1 VRDQR
6 VFSSRYQG
14 LCGVTHLQA
23 EKRTNKL
30 GQEIRERGAGT
41 RKKVMQAT
49 HKLLQK
55 HSPLQITVHAIAK
68 AAGLSPAT
76 FYVYFTDVKDVI
88 LALCADTH
96 ADIAPIVKLLEG
108 PWPAKEIVQ
117 RVKKFVNAYYNFWDQ
132 HRRLLAVRDLEAA
145 LDDKRFE
152 DERIR
157 TVSPILIALARRIC
171 DSRQPPDT
179 VSYKDAWAEA
189 VVCCAA
195 MDMLFVYSTQA
206 YRRRGTPINVDHVL
220 RAEIEI
226 ISRLLSI
233 SPARL
238 KTRVRRSTR

>member
-1 VRDQR
+1 MD
-6 VFSSRYQG
+6 
-14 LCGVTHLQA
+14 
-23 EKRTNKL
+23 
-30 GQEIRERGAGT
+30 
-41 RKKVMQAT
+41 AT

-55 HSPLQITVHAIAK
+55 HSPLHITVHAIAK

-88 LALCADTH
+88 LALCATTH
-96 ADIAPIVKLLEG
+96 EDIAPIVKMLEG
-108 PWPAKEIVQ
+108 PWPSKQIVP
-117 RVKKFVNAYYNFWDQ
+117 RVKKFVEAYYAFWDE

-145 LDDKRFE
+145 LADRRFE

-157 TVSPILIALARRIC
+157 TIEPILKALANRIC
-171 DSRQPPDT
+171 DSRRPDAVT
-179 VSYKDAWAEA
+179 YEDAWAEA

-195 MDMLFVYSTQA
+195 MDMLFAYSAQA
-206 YRRRGTPINVDHVL
+206 YRRPETPINVDPVL

-238 KTRVRRSTR
+238 KIRARRSKR